1 MEIGRTTVKSVAP
14 VWFANAIVCALY
26 KVYIGHRTWTTR
38 PNMLSELTE
47 EQKALQPKIVDYWV
61 NLVLHSGRR
70 VEIDDVEDYINELY
84 RKLGLNKPEIL
95 VFDSYM
101 AAKIAAGS
109 VYANGARAESQVS
122 SRVSSQV
129 WSQVSSQVR
138 SQVESQVLSRVRSQV
153 GSQVGSQVSS
163 QVGSQV
169 GSRVSSQVWS
179 QVTSQVRSQ
188 VESQVWSQVRSQVW
202 SQVESQVRSQ
212 VRSRVWAQVSS
223 RVEAQVGSQVESQV
237 SSQVSSQVW
246 SQVTS
251 QVRSQVESQVL
262 PRVWSQVSSQVWS
275 QVSSHVESQV
285 SSQVSSRYV
294 FVEQH
299 EGLNDWA
306 GFLAYYDYFERIGIV
321 NHKPFGEWRDYLKSG
336 IWSIDYFDG
345 CVIISRLPTKVIR
358 DQNGR
363 LHSFTEPAVQWA
375 DGLNNH
381 FIYGVGFPAEIWNSI
396 VKKTIS
402 AKEAISLPDLAQRTI
417 ACQTIGYDSVLA
429 ELGAKLIDKETR
441 TTPNGQNLNYQLL
454 EINLNDDGQPA
465 KFVKVECPS
474 TGRETLLR
482 VHPRIDTVRTAVA
495 WTFGMRPDDYMPEI
509 ET

>member
-1 MEIGRTTVKSVAP
+1 
-14 VWFANAIVCALY
+14 
-26 KVYIGHRTWTTR
+26 
-38 PNMLSELTE
+38 MLNELTE

-61 NLVLHSGRR
+61 NLILHSGRR
-70 VEIDDVEDYINELY
+70 VGIYDVEDYINELY
-84 RKLGLNKPEIL
+84 RKIGLKKPEIL

-109 VYANGARAESQVS
+109 VYANEARAESQVS

-138 SQVESQVLSRVRSQV
+138 SQVESQVLSRV
-153 GSQVGSQVSS
+153 SS

-169 GSRVSSQVWS
+169 GSRVSSQVGSQVGSQVSSQVWS
-179 QVTSQVRSQ
+179 QVTSRVRSQ

-202 SQVESQVRSQ
+202 SQVESQVWSQ
-212 VRSRVWAQVSS
+212 VRSRVWSQVSS

-237 SSQVSSQVW
+237 SSQ
-246 SQVTS
+246 
-251 QVRSQVESQVL
+251 
-262 PRVWSQVSSQVWS
+262 
-275 QVSSHVESQV
+275 VESQV

-321 NHKPFGEWRDYLKSG
+321 NHKPFSEWRDYLKSG

-358 DQNGR
+358 GQNGR

-402 AKEAISLPDLAQRTI
+402 AKEAISLPDLEQRTI
-417 ACQTIGYDSVLA
+417 ACQTIGYDSALA

-441 TTPNGQNLNYQLL
+441 TTPNGQNLSYQLL